1 MRIISGKFRGKKLI
15 KFNKEGIKPTT
26 DKMRESIFN
35 IVISYLK
42 INEKNNNLF
51 FEKFNVLDIFA
62 GTGALGL
69 EAISRGAKYCYFYEI
84 AKEVI
89 ETLESNCL
97 KICEYNNY
105 KIIKKDIT
113 KSFFEE
119 IDNPLSVIFIDPPY
133 TLAPFENI
141 LHNLLKANLILK
153 DTIIIIESEKKTKI
167 NFPYLMKTIDERY
180 YGKTK
185 ITFLCLID

>member
-1 MRIISGKFRGKKLI
+1 MLNIISGSKKRAKLDVPTVNVRPTSSKKREAI
-15 KFNKEGIKPTT
+15 FSIIESKILKNKNDIYSNGY
-26 DKMRESIFN
+26 F
-35 IVISYLK
+35 
-42 INEKNNNLF
+42 
-51 FEKFNVLDIFA
+51 LDLFA
-62 GTGALGL
+62 GSGSLGL
-69 EAISRGAKYCYFYEI
+69 EAISRGAKYCYFYEM

-89 ETLESNCL
+89 ETLKSNCI
-97 KICEYNNY
+97 KICEFNNY

-133 TLAPFENI
+133 TLVPFENI
-141 LHNLLKANLILK
+141 LNNLLKANLILK

>member
-1 MRIISGKFRGKKLI
+1 MLLGNLLGSVRKKYRKISI
-15 KFNKEGIKPTT
+15 EGICFDSRKV
-26 DKMRESIFN
+26 K
-35 IVISYLK
+35 K
-42 INEKNNNLF
+42 K
-51 FEKFNVLDIFA
+51 DIFFA
-62 GTGALGL
+62 IKGNQTSGTKFIK

-167 NFPYLMKTIDERY
+167 NFPYLMKTVDERY

>member
-1 MRIISGKFRGKKLI
+1 MLNIIGGSKKKAKLDVPI
-15 KFNKEGIKPTT
+15 INVRPTSSKKREAIFSIIENK
-26 DKMRESIFN
+26 N
-35 IVISYLK
+35 LK
-42 INEKNNNLF
+42 NKSDIYPNGYF
-51 FEKFNVLDIFA
+51 LDLFA
-62 GTGALGL
+62 GSGSLGL

-89 ETLESNCL
+89 KTLESNCL

-113 KSFFEE
+113 KSFFKE

-141 LHNLLKANLILK
+141 LLNLLKANLILK

-167 NFPYLMKTIDERY
+167 DFPYTLKIIDERY

-185 ITFLCLID
+185 ITFLCLIY

>member
-1 MRIISGKFRGKKLI
+1 MQNTVF
-15 KFNKEGIKPTT
+15 
-26 DKMRESIFN
+26 
-35 IVISYLK
+35 
-42 INEKNNNLF
+42 
-51 FEKFNVLDIFA
+51 
-62 GTGALGL
+62 
-69 EAISRGAKYCYFYEI
+69 FYEI
-84 AKEVI
+84 SKEVI
-89 ETLESNCL
+89 KTLECNCL

-153 DTIIIIESEKKTKI
+153 DTVIIIESEKKTKI
-167 NFPYLMKTIDERY
+167 NFPNLMQTIDQRY

-185 ITFLCLID
+185 ITFLCLVN

>member
-1 MRIISGKFRGKKLI
+1 MLNIIGGSQKKAKLNVPI
-15 KFNKEGIKPTT
+15 INVRPTSSKKREAIFSIIESKNLKNKSDIYSNGY
-26 DKMRESIFN
+26 F
-35 IVISYLK
+35 
-42 INEKNNNLF
+42 
-51 FEKFNVLDIFA
+51 LDLFA
-62 GTGALGL
+62 GSGSLGL

-89 ETLESNCL
+89 QTLKSNCL

-141 LHNLLKANLILK
+141 LHNLLEANLILK
-153 DTIIIIESEKKTKI
+153 ETIIIIESEKKTKI
-167 NFPYLMKTIDERY
+167 NFPYSIKIIDERY

-185 ITFLCLID
+185 ITFLCLND

>member
-1 MRIISGKFRGKKLI
+1 MLNIIGGSKKKAKLDVPTVKVRPTSSKKREAI
-15 KFNKEGIKPTT
+15 FSIIESKILKNKDDIYSNGY
-26 DKMRESIFN
+26 F
-35 IVISYLK
+35 
-42 INEKNNNLF
+42 
-51 FEKFNVLDIFA
+51 LDLFA
-62 GTGALGL
+62 GSGSLGL
-69 EAISRGAKYCYFYEI
+69 EAISRGAKYCYFYEV

-89 ETLESNCL
+89 ETLKSNCI
-97 KICEYNNY
+97 KICEFNNY

-133 TLAPFENI
+133 TLVPFENI
-141 LHNLLKANLILK
+141 LNNLLKANLVLK